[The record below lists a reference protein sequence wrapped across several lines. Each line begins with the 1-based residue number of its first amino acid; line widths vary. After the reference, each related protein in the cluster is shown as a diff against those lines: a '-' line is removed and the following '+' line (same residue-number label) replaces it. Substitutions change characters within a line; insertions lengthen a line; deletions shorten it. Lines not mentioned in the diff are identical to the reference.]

1 MGKTVVGD
9 DGFFE
14 WDEEKSNANQRKHGV
29 TFEEASLVFL
39 DHKRIEFYDVS
50 HSMFEHRYITLGNA
64 SRSKVLLLV
73 VSSTERAGRTRIIS
87 ARRASKFEEG
97 LYYEG

>member
-9 DGFFE
+9 EGFFE

-39 DHKRIEFYDVS
+39 DPRRIEFFDVS
-50 HSMFEHRYITLGNA
+50 HSVQESRYISLGNT
-64 SRSKVLLLV
+64 SKSKVMLMV
-73 VSSTERAGRTRIIS
+73 VSSTDRGDRTRIIS
-87 ARRASKFEEG
+87 ARRASKLEEG

>member
-39 DHKRIEFYDVS
+39 DPKRIEFYDAS
-50 HSMFEHRYITLGNA
+50 HSMQEQRYITLGNT
-64 SRSKVLLLV
+64 SRSSVLLIV
-73 VSSTERAGRTRIIS
+73 VSSTNRGDRTRIIS
-87 ARRASKFEEG
+87 ARRASKLEEG